1 MVEQWI
7 SRIKAMATILIGTK
21 HRYNDVACSEIK
33 HVQKY
38 LMCTKYNGKNI
49 VLMPSKV

>member
-21 HRYNDVACSEIK
+21 HRYNDVACSEMR
-33 HVQKY
+33 HGQKY
-38 LMCTKYNGKNI
+38 LMSTKYNGENI